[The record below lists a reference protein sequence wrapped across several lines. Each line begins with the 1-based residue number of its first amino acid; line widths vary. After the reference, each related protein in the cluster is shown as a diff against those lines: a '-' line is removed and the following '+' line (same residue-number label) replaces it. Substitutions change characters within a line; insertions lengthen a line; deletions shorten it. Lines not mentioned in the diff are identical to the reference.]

1 MFWTKCGKNEVETV
15 YTVIKSC
22 IVLII
27 KKLNILLLVLT
38 VLNVLNKKN
47 KKKSTKKIFKFHSS
61 KQSIFGCIFHSQPDT
76 DRQVVIYE

>member
-47 KKKSTKKIFKFHSS
+47 STKKIFKFHSS
-61 KQSIFGCIFHSQPDT
+61 KQSIFGCIFHSQPGT
-76 DRQVVIYE
+76 DRQIVIYE